1 LGGLV
6 HPPDD
11 FVDRLRGLG
20 QNAALGAFRL
30 RARGLAVPDPAPRRK
45 RSTLPGEEECVPK
58 VLVSDELAPE
68 GLAILEHAPGLRVV
82 SRTGLGPAELLE
94 AVRDVDGLV
103 VRSST
108 KVTAEVIA
116 AARELRVIGRA
127 GIGVDNVDVAAATQR
142 GIVVVNTPEGNNI
155 TTAEH
160 ALALLVALAR
170 HVPQATAS
178 MKAGKWEKSKFSGME
193 LYNRTLGVIGL
204 GNIGRIV
211 ADRARGLGMRVIAH
225 DPYTSAELAAK
236 LDVELVSLDALLE
249 RADAVTV
256 HVPKTKETT
265 KLLGREAFAK
275 MKRGVLVVNAAR
287 GGIVDEA
294 ALLEAL
300 DAGRVGGA
308 ALDVFEQEP
317 PPKDHPLVAHP
328 KVICTPHV
336 GASTEQAQLN
346 VSIAVAEQVRDFLG
360 SGAIRNAVN
369 VPSVS
374 PELLEQV
381 RPYLRLGEKLGRFQ
395 SQLSPG
401 AIEEIEIEYAGEVA
415 DLRVAPITIAVLK
428 GLLERY
434 SDRVNM
440 VNAPLVAQ
448 ERGIRV
454 IETKS
459 SRPIDFASAI
469 ITRVRGT
476 VDRLI
481 AGAIFHGQQPRIVRI
496 DDFMLEAIP
505 EGPTILIF
513 NHDKPGVVGAVG
525 TLLGEAA
532 INISRMQLGLVR
544 ERKQAAML
552 VNVDQLPSDAVM
564 EKLRALPH
572 MITAQLV
579 DLGP

>member
-1 LGGLV
+1 M
-6 HPPDD
+6 
-11 FVDRLRGLG
+11 
-20 QNAALGAFRL
+20 
-30 RARGLAVPDPAPRRK
+30 
-45 RSTLPGEEECVPK
+45 PK
-58 VLVSDELAPE
+58 VLVSDALAPE
-68 GLAILEHAPGLRVV
+68 GLAILERAPGLTVV
-82 SRTGLGPAELLE
+82 NRPGLKPAELLE
-94 AVRDVDGLV
+94 AIRDVEGLV
-103 VRSST
+103 VRSNT
-108 KVTAEVIA
+108 KATAEVIA

-127 GIGVDNVDVAAATQR
+127 GIGVDNVDVPAATQR

-160 ALALLVALAR
+160 AIALLVSLAR

-178 MKAGKWEKSKFSGME
+178 MKAGKWEKNKFSGTE
-193 LYNRTLGVIGL
+193 LFHRTLGVIGL

-211 ADRARGLGMRVIAH
+211 ADRAKGLGMRVIAA
-225 DPYTSAELAAK
+225 DPYTSADVAAK
-236 LDVELVSLDALLE
+236 LDVELVTLE
-249 RADAVTV
+249 ELFQRADAVTV

-265 KLLGREAFAK
+265 KLLGRDAFAK

-300 DAGRVGGA
+300 DSGQVAGAG
-308 ALDVFEQEP
+308 LDVFEQEP
-317 PPKDHPLVAHP
+317 PPADHPLVKHAR
-328 KVICTPHV
+328 VICTPHL

-346 VSIAVAEQVRDFLG
+346 VSIAVAEQVRDFLAT
-360 SGAIRNAVN
+360 GAIRNAVN

-415 DLRVAPITIAVLK
+415 ELRVAPITIAVLK

-440 VNAPLVAQ
+440 VNAPLIAQ

-454 IETKS
+454 VETKS
-459 SRPIDFASAI
+459 NRPLDFASAI

-525 TLLGEAA
+525 TLLGEAR

-544 ERKQAAML
+544 ERQQAAML
-552 VNVDQLPSDAVM
+552 VNVDQMPADPVM